1 MNMGKELSNGKMDKE
16 AIKHTIQTKYLNS
29 YKVIVAGGR
38 DFDNYEFLKEKLDEI
53 SKMAQE
59 KIREI
64 TNSQELNDLKVK
76 VLGKK
81 GELTEILKG
90 MGQIAA
96 EQRPVVGS
104 MINNVRKEIEEL
116 ISNKEEEFKQK
127 ELKEK
132 LEKEKIDVTLP
143 AKKVKRG
150 SKHPLNRI
158 IEEVEDL
165 FVSMGYDVVSGPEL
179 ETDEYCFER
188 LNLPK
193 GHPARDMQDSFYIT
207 EEYLLRTQT
216 SAVQARTMMA
226 NEEKSPIRVICPGK
240 TYRKEDDATH
250 SHQFNQVEG
259 LVIDKN
265 ITFADL
271 KGTLEVFM
279 KHMLGENTELRFRPS
294 YFPFTEPSYEVDV
307 TCFKCGGKGC
317 NLCKQT
323 GWIEL
328 LGSGMVHPNV
338 LKMNGYD
345 PEKYSGFAFGTGL
358 DRLAMFKYGI
368 TDMRL
373 LYTNDVRFLSQFDR
387 KD

>member
-1 MNMGKELSNGKMDKE
+1 MKEQIEN
-16 AIKHTIQTKYLNS
+16 
-29 YKVIVAGGR
+29 
-38 DFDNYEFLKEKLDEI
+38 LKNQALEEI
-53 SKMAQE
+53 AKSESSK
-59 KIREI
+59 
-64 TNSQELNDLKVK
+64 ELNDLRVK
-76 VLGKK
+76 YLGKK
-81 GELTEILKG
+81 GELTSILRG
-90 MGQIAA
+90 MG
-96 EQRPVVGS
+96 ELSPEERPKMGALVNSAKQEVENE
-104 MINNVRKEIEEL
+104 IQEKE
-116 ISNKEEEFKQK
+116 K
-127 ELKEK
+127 ELAKKELQER
-132 LEKEKIDVTLP
+132 LEKEEIDITLP
-143 AKKVKRG
+143 SQKIRRG
-150 SKHPLNRI
+150 SKHPLNRV

-207 EEYLLRTQT
+207 PEYLLRTQT

-226 NEEKSPIRVICPGK
+226 NEEKTPIRVIVPGK
-240 TYRKEDDATH
+240 TFRREDDATH

-259 LVIDKN
+259 LVVDKN
-265 ITFADL
+265 ISLADL
-271 KGTLEVFM
+271 KGTIEVFM
-279 KHMLGENTELRFRPS
+279 KKMLGQNTELRFRPS

-328 LGSGMVHPNV
+328 LGSGIVHPNV

-345 PEKYSGFAFGTGL
+345 PEEYSGFAFGVGL

-368 TDMRL
+368 TDIRL
-373 LYTNDVRFLSQFDR
+373 LYQNDVRFLKQFDR
-387 KD
+387 KDEENEIKY

>member
-1 MNMGKELSNGKMDKE
+1 ME
-16 AIKHTIQTKYLNS
+16 
-29 YKVIVAGGR
+29 
-38 DFDNYEFLKEKLDEI
+38 EKINEI
-53 SKMAQE
+53 SKLKEMALNEVRIATNE
-59 KIREI
+59 K
-64 TNSQELNDLKVK
+64 ELDEVRVK
-76 VLGKK
+76 YLGKK
-81 GELTEILKG
+81 GELTSILRS
-90 MGQIAA
+90 MGSLSP
-96 EQRPVVGS
+96 EERPVIGS
-104 MINNVRKEIEEL
+104 KVNEARDEIEQNIKLGEETFEKQEL
-116 ISNKEEEFKQK
+116 ERK
-127 ELKEK
+127 LKE
-132 LEKEKIDVTLP
+132 EKIDITLP
-143 AKKVKRG
+143 STKVRRG

-165 FVSMGYDVVSGPEL
+165 FVSMGYDVVTGPEL

-207 EEYLLRTQT
+207 SEYLLRTQT

-240 TYRKEDDATH
+240 TYRRDDDATH
-250 SHQFNQVEG
+250 SHQFSQVEG

-265 ITFADL
+265 ISLADL
-271 KGTLEVFM
+271 KGTLEVFVR
-279 KHMLGENTELRFRPS
+279 KMLGENLQLRFRPS

-307 TCFKCGGKGC
+307 SCFKCGGKGC

-323 GWIEL
+323 GWIEV

-345 PEKYSGFAFGTGL
+345 PDKYTGFAFGTGL

-368 TDMRL
+368 TDIRL
-373 LYTNDVRFLSQFDR
+373 LYQNDVRFLSQFDR
-387 KD
+387 LDR

>member
-1 MNMGKELSNGKMDKE
+1 MKEEIENLKKQALE
-16 AIKHTIQTKYLNS
+16 ELANS
-29 YKVIVAGGR
+29 KS
-38 DFDNYEFLKEKLDEI
+38 
-53 SKMAQE
+53 SK
-59 KIREI
+59 
-64 TNSQELNDLKVK
+64 ELNDLRVK
-76 VLGKK
+76 YLGKK
-81 GELTEILKG
+81 GELTGLLRG
-90 MGQIAA
+90 MGSLSP
-96 EQRPVVGS
+96 EERPKMGALVNS
-104 MINNVRKEIEEL
+104 AKQEIENE
-116 ISNKEEEFKQK
+116 IQEREK
-127 ELKEK
+127 ELAEKELQEK
-132 LEKEKIDVTLP
+132 LEREEIDITLP
-143 AKKVKRG
+143 SQKIKRG
-150 SKHPLNRI
+150 SKHPLNRV

-207 EEYLLRTQT
+207 PEYLLRTQT

-226 NEEKSPIRVICPGK
+226 NEEKTPIRVIVPGK
-240 TYRKEDDATH
+240 TFRREDDATH

-265 ITFADL
+265 ISLADL

-279 KHMLGENTELRFRPS
+279 KKMLGQNTELRFRPS

-328 LGSGMVHPNV
+328 LGSGIVHPNV
-338 LKMNGYD
+338 LRMNGYD
-345 PEKYSGFAFGTGL
+345 PDKYSGFAFGVGL

-368 TDMRL
+368 TDIRL
-373 LYTNDVRFLSQFDR
+373 LYQNDVRFLKQFDR
-387 KD
+387 KDEENEIKY

>member
-1 MNMGKELSNGKMDKE
+1 ME
-16 AIKHTIQTKYLNS
+16 
-29 YKVIVAGGR
+29 
-38 DFDNYEFLKEKLDEI
+38 EKINQIRKDAEEEI
-53 SKMAQE
+53 SKIEDIHA
-59 KIREI
+59 
-64 TNSQELNDLKVK
+64 LNEVRVK

-81 GELTEILKG
+81 GKLTEILRG
-90 MGQIAA
+90 MGSLSP
-96 EQRPVVGS
+96 EERPVIGS
-104 MINNVRKEIEEL
+104 LVNKVRDEIEEL
-116 ISNKEEEFKQK
+116 ITSKENELKKK
-127 ELKEK
+127 ELQEK
-132 LEKEKIDVTLP
+132 LQSEKIDVTLP
-143 AKKVKRG
+143 ATKVKRG

-207 EEYLLRTQT
+207 TEYLLRTQT
-216 SAVQARTMMA
+216 SAVQARAMMA
-226 NEEKSPIRVICPGK
+226 NKEKTPIRIIVPGK
-240 TYRKEDDATH
+240 TYRREDDATH

-259 LVIDKN
+259 LVVDKN
-265 ITFADL
+265 ISFADL
-271 KGTLEVFM
+271 KGTLEIFM
-279 KHMLGENTELRFRPS
+279 RKMLGENTQLRFRPS

-317 NLCKQT
+317 NLCKHT

-328 LGSGMVHPNV
+328 LGSGVVHPNV
-338 LKMNGYD
+338 LRMNGYD
-345 PEKYSGFAFGTGL
+345 PDVYSGFAFGTGL

-373 LYTNDVRFLSQFDR
+373 LYTNDVKFLSQFDR

>member
-1 MNMGKELSNGKMDKE
+1 M
-16 AIKHTIQTKYLNS
+16 
-29 YKVIVAGGR
+29 
-38 DFDNYEFLKEKLDEI
+38 KEKLEQIRNSAKSKVAEI
-53 SKMAQE
+53 KDSK
-59 KIREI
+59 
-64 TNSQELNDLKVK
+64 ELDDLKVR

-81 GELTEILKG
+81 GELTEILRG

-96 EQRPVVGS
+96 EERPVIGS
-104 MINNVRKEIEEL
+104 LVNKVRDEIETL
-116 ISNKEEEFKQK
+116 ISEKESEFKK
-127 ELKEK
+127 AELNRK
-132 LEKEKIDVTLP
+132 LNEEKIDITLP
-143 AKKVKRG
+143 GEKIKRG

-165 FVSMGYDVVSGPEL
+165 FVSMGYDVVDGPEL

-193 GHPARDMQDSFYIT
+193 GHPARDMQDSFYVT
-207 EEYLLRTQT
+207 PEYLLRTQT
-216 SAVQARTMMA
+216 SAVQARVMMA

-240 TYRKEDDATH
+240 VYRRDDDATH
-250 SHQFNQVEG
+250 SHQFAQVEG
-259 LVIDKN
+259 LVIDKG
-265 ITFADL
+265 ITLADL

-279 KHMLGENTELRFRPS
+279 KKMLGEDTKLRFRPS

-307 TCFKCGGKGC
+307 SCFKCGGKGC
-317 NLCKQT
+317 NLCKNT

-345 PEKYSGFAFGTGL
+345 PDKYTGFAFGTGL

-368 TDMRL
+368 TDIRL
-373 LYTNDVRFLSQFDR
+373 LYGNDVRFLNQFDR